1 MLAVGHA
8 WPQIIA
14 CECADET
21 KRRADEAEFLR
32 RDDILK
38 RMPPTTPPREQEG
51 FTIMNNVA
59 KYLAVRGAA
68 FIGLTAA
75 TTALLAL
82 PYLA

>member
-1 MLAVGHA
+1 MPGRRILRANA
-8 WPQIIA
+8 R
-14 CECADET
+14 DET

-38 RMPPTTPPREQEG
+38 RMPTTTPPRKQEG
-51 FTIMNNVA
+51 STIMNNVA